1 MYRKGGPDTAA
12 ADGPRGPILAGH
24 HLQRES
30 LRDCRSDRSAT
41 ISAQRPQ
48 VSQNCECHP
57 KVPSLNYNCNAPINA
72 IPPLLGQGGDLS
84 LRGYQRHTPGA

>member
-12 ADGPRGPILAGH
+12 ADGPRGPILAGD

-30 LRDCRSDRSAT
+30 LRDCRFDRSAT

-57 KVPSLNYNCNAPINA
+57 KVPSLTTVMHLSMQF
-72 IPPLLGQGGDLS
+72 PPFWDRVGIC
-84 LRGYQRHTPGA
+84 H